1 MRQGLRVVVFI
12 TAHTSIQG
20 RRGASRAT
28 RGWPDVTAEVI
39 FWLPM
44 AGVDLSHPPA
54 EKLSL
59 TDFREAVDARLA
71 DCSPEQLRALLR
83 LLASRVRPS
92 ERLAFLHSLRADPNA
107 PASLHPHSLLEDISG
122 LAQSLPDKAKE
133 WEDLW
138 PENDSLGPY
147 AEFLEPLTS
156 LFQRALEASE
166 RGQHSLAREAY
177 RALFSLLEYT
187 DGQGRGPRPQHLSH
201 VDFPEARARY
211 LRAVYFSTPPAQRA
225 PVLLEQLRSLR
236 QLLPHSPRP
245 LVQEWLDLSS
255 EPLPDFDVFLRDWS
269 ALLRPQEGP
278 DADAWLREALRLSQ
292 GTRGLRELAFSEP
305 SRHPRAFV
313 DLLSALEREGPP
325 LAVLTTAREALAVLP
340 SSLPLRATVAGFLA
354 SAAGRL
360 GQPGTVRSARW
371 EAFVSQPTLSRLL
384 DLRDTLPSESER
396 PPLLLQAARHL
407 EAVLQQPR
415 APSGSMAALPDAED
429 SLEVPAHVDRR
440 LLAHAWLLAH
450 DWEAAHAL
458 AARENAL
465 GWTFGDN
472 PQGLVVPAFLVLL
485 SGQSLSRLPRNVD
498 ALWRQAL
505 ESGTRAG
512 AWYSGGSRHDEAL
525 RERLARAYAEAL
537 PALSLEPA
545 ERERLRE
552 WCLELA
558 RERASAIVSRQH
570 RRSYAKAAWLLA
582 AAAEVLWLH
591 GEQARGNLLLAGF
604 REGFRRHRAFQAEL
618 DAAVGSPPER

>member
-1 MRQGLRVVVFI
+1 
-12 TAHTSIQG
+12 
-20 RRGASRAT
+20 
-28 RGWPDVTAEVI
+28 
-39 FWLPM
+39 M

-54 EKLSL
+54 EKLTL
-59 TDFREAVDARLA
+59 KDFREAVDARLA
-71 DCSPEQLRALLR
+71 DLSPEELRALLR
-83 LLASRVRPS
+83 LLASRVPSS
-92 ERLAFLHSLRADPNA
+92 ERLSFLHFLRAPLDPSA
-107 PASLHPHSLLEDISG
+107 HAALHSHALLEDISE
-122 LAQSLPDKAKE
+122 LARSLPDKARE
-133 WEDLW
+133 WEDIW

-156 LFQRALEASE
+156 LFQRAQEASE
-166 RGQHSLAREAY
+166 RGQHPLARDAY

-187 DGQGRGPRPQHLSH
+187 DDQGRGPRPEHLSH

-211 LRAVYFSTPPAQRA
+211 LRAVYFTTPPEQRS
-225 PVLLEQLRSLR
+225 PLLLEEMCSLR
-236 QLLPHSPRP
+236 QLLSRAHRP
-245 LVQEWLDLSS
+245 LVQEWLDISS
-255 EPLPDFDVFLRDWS
+255 EPLPDFDLFLRDWS
-269 ALLRPQEGP
+269 SLLRQQEGP
-278 DADAWLREALRLSQ
+278 DADAWLREAIRLSQ

-325 LAVLTTAREALAVLP
+325 LAVLTTAQESLAVLP
-340 SSLPLRATVAGFLA
+340 SSLPLRATVATFLA
-354 SAAGRL
+354 SAAERL
-360 GQPGTVRSARW
+360 GQPDTVRSARW

-384 DLRDTLPSESER
+384 DLRDTFPSESER
-396 PPLLLQAARHL
+396 EPLLRRAARHL
-407 EAVLQQPR
+407 ESVLQQPH
-415 APSGSMAALPDAED
+415 APSGSMAALPGAED
-429 SLEVPAHVDRR
+429 SLDVPAHVDRR

-450 DWEAAHAL
+450 DWEAAHVL
-458 AARENAL
+458 AAKENAL

-512 AWYSGGSRHDEAL
+512 AWYSGGARHDEAL
-525 RERLARAYAEAL
+525 GERLARAYADAL
-537 PALSLEPA
+537 PAISLEPA
-545 ERERLRE
+545 ERERLLE

-558 RERASAIVSRQH
+558 RKRSSTIVSRQY
-570 RRSYAKAAWLLA
+570 RRSYGKAAQLLT

-618 DAAVGSPPER
+618 DAAVGSAPKR

>member
-1 MRQGLRVVVFI
+1 M
-12 TAHTSIQG
+12 
-20 RRGASRAT
+20 
-28 RGWPDVTAEVI
+28 AEVD
-39 FWLPM
+39 P
-44 AGVDLSHPPA
+44 SHSPA
-54 EKLSL
+54 EKLTL
-59 TDFREAVDARLA
+59 KDFREAVDARLA
-71 DCSPEQLRALLR
+71 DRSPEELRALLR
-83 LLASRVRPS
+83 FLASRVRPS
-92 ERLAFLHSLRADPNA
+92 ERLAFLQSLHADPSA
-107 PASLHPHSLLEDISG
+107 HAALLPSALLEDISE
-122 LAQSLPDKAKE
+122 LARALPDKARE
-133 WEDLW
+133 WEDIW
-138 PENDSLGPY
+138 PENDTLGPY
-147 AEFLEPLTS
+147 AELLEPLTV
-156 LFQRALEASE
+156 LFQRAQEASE
-166 RGQHSLAREAY
+166 RGQHALAREAY

-187 DGQGRGPRPQHLSH
+187 DAQGRGPRPEHLSH

-211 LRAVYFSTPPAQRA
+211 LRSVYFTTPPEQRA

-236 QLLPHSPRP
+236 QLLPRAPRP
-245 LVQEWLDLSS
+245 LVQEWLDISS
-255 EPLPDFDVFLRDWS
+255 EPLPDSELFLRDWS
-269 ALLRPQEGP
+269 SLLRHQEGP
-278 DADAWLREALRLSQ
+278 DADAWLREAIRLSQ

-313 DLLSALEREGPP
+313 ELLSALEREGPP

-340 SSLPLRATVAGFLA
+340 ASLPLRATVASFLA
-354 SAAGRL
+354 SAAERL

-371 EAFVSQPTLSRLL
+371 QAFVSQPTLSRLL
-384 DLRDTLPSESER
+384 DLRDPLPSESER
-396 PPLLLQAARHL
+396 VPLLLQAARHL

-415 APSGSMAALPDAED
+415 APSGSMAALPEAGD

-458 AARENAL
+458 AARESAL

-485 SGQSLSRLPRNVD
+485 SGQSLATLPRNVD

-505 ESGTRAG
+505 ESGTQAG
-512 AWYSGGSRHDEAL
+512 AWYSGGARHDEAL

-537 PALSLEPA
+537 PALSLTSA

-558 RERASAIVSRQH
+558 RKRASTIVSRQH
-570 RRSYAKAAWLLA
+570 RRSYAKAAQLLA
-582 AAAEVLWLH
+582 ASAEVLWLH

-618 DAAVGSPPER
+618 DAAVASAPKR